1 MNGLSDI
8 CSGHMIYDPK
18 KHHRRS
24 TRLRNFDYSQA
35 GAYFVTVVTAGRK
48 CLLGEIASHEMR
60 PNAFG
65 RLVQSVWYDLP
76 KHYPRVGC
84 DAFVI
89 MPNHV
94 HGVLI
99 LTDVVSV
106 GAGNGRTGFKP
117 APTGHRLPEIVRAFK
132 TFSARRINE
141 IRDTRGVSVWQRNY
155 FEHVVRNEAELFRIR
170 EYVLNNP
177 LQWELDIEN
186 PMQSAKGRRKS
197 MQSWEV

>member
-1 MNGLSDI
+1 
-8 CSGHMIYDPK
+8 MIYDPK

-35 GAYFVTVVTAGRK
+35 GAYFVTIVTHERTCVFGKILNEEMSLSDVGRV
-48 CLLGEIASHEMR
+48 L
-60 PNAFG
+60 
-65 RLVQSVWYDLP
+65 QSVWYDLP

-89 MPNHV
+89 MPNHI

-99 LTDVVSV
+99 LTDVLSRGAGNV
-106 GAGNGRTGFKP
+106 GAGLKP
-117 APTGHRLPEIVRAFK
+117 APTGHGLPEIVRAFK

-141 IRDTRGVSVWQRNY
+141 MRGTRGISVWQRNY
-155 FEHVVRNEAELFRIR
+155 FEHVVRNEAELLRIR
-170 EYVLNNP
+170 EYVVNNP

-186 PMQSAKGRRKS
+186 PVQSAKGRRKP
-197 MQSWEV
+197 MESWEV